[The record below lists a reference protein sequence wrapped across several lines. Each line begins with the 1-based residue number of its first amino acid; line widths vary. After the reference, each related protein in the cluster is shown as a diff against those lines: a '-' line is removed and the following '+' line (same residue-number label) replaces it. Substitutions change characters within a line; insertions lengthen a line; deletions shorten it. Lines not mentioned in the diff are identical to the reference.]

1 MAEIPLGLL
10 IGGACVLFAIA
21 VFTVLVAVAIR
32 SSRRIS
38 LAWAEAG
45 RRLGLEYT
53 QKTFPGLRGRLEGI
67 EVEADV
73 VTKSRSGPGHG
84 SGTSRGRAY
93 TRVRA
98 SLPIEPG
105 CQVICRKQP
114 CDIKH
119 DWQAHSTGNDDFDQV
134 YEFFA
139 PHTAVLP
146 KSVCDA
152 LLAAEVPVHV
162 INRVVVWSHL
172 RVVDDPAVLEK
183 ALRTCANIAAA
194 FNSKSLLD

>member
-1 MAEIPLGLL
+1 MTEVPLGLI
-10 IGGACVLFAIA
+10 IGGACVLLAIV
-21 VFTVLVAVAIR
+21 VFTILIAVAIR
-32 SSRRIS
+32 SSRRIAA
-38 LAWAEAG
+38 AWAEAG

-73 VTKSRSGPGHG
+73 VTKSRSGPGDG

-105 CQVICRKQP
+105 CQVLCRKQP
-114 CDIKH
+114 CDTERG
-119 DWQAHSTGNDDFDQV
+119 WPAHPTGNDDFDQV

-152 LLAAEVPVHV
+152 LLAAEIPVHV

-183 ALRTCANIAAA
+183 ALRTCASVAAA
-194 FNSKSLLD
+194 FNSRSLLN